1 MLRPAH
7 LFSFAEISQE
17 TNCRIPSCGS
27 IPISVLY
34 IWRSVEKCEYVSR
47 LAASEEKYADAT
59 TDLSSTSIPAL
70 AHACL
75 TMACVFWR
83 GALMEVWNRN
93 LSRLPSLAR
102 MPSAPR
108 FHPAASS
115 TALALSTLNS
125 HFVLVDRKRDGAL
138 R

>member
-27 IPISVLY
+27 IPIELAY
-34 IWRSVEKCEYVSR
+34 IWRSVEKCEYVST
-47 LAASEEKYADAT
+47 LAPSEEKYTDAH

-83 GALMEVWNRN
+83 GALMEVWNR
-93 LSRLPSLAR
+93 SFRRLPALTP

-108 FHPAASS
+108 LYPA
-115 TALALSTLNS
+115 
-125 HFVLVDRKRDGAL
+125 
-138 R
+138 